1 MSLLRIRDLVV
12 EARSESKIVQAVN
25 HVDFEI
31 GESEVVGLIG
41 ESGSG
46 KTTLVRSI
54 LDLLERNVRITN
66 GSIEYSGNTVVDV
79 ARGHSDLSQVRGS
92 QIGMVFQSPRSS
104 LDPLMTIGGHLREVL
119 RRHKSGISRE
129 EIRKRSIE
137 VLGEM
142 GLEAERVMRSYPHQ
156 LSGGMCQRAAI
167 ALAIA
172 SFPSLLI
179 ADECTS
185 ALDVTSQE
193 EVVDVLKHLTQD
205 RKMALIFV
213 THDMLLASELCD
225 RLVVMQNG
233 VVVESGTTVQ
243 ILGDP
248 REEYT
253 KQLIAAVPRWTPAST
268 A

>member
-1 MSLLRIRDLVV
+1 MTLLRIRGLVV
-12 EARSESKIVQAVN
+12 EARSQSKLVKAVN

-46 KTTLVRSI
+46 KTTLVRAI

-66 GSIEYSGNTVVDV
+66 GSIEYSGKTVIDV
-79 ARGHSDLSQVRGS
+79 ATGHSELGAIRGS

-104 LDPLMTIGGHLREVL
+104 LDPLMTIGVHLREVL
-119 RRHKSGISRE
+119 RRHKPDISRDSVK
-129 EIRKRSIE
+129 KRSVE

-142 GLEAERVMRSYPHQ
+142 GLDAERVMRSYPHQ

-167 ALAIA
+167 AISIA
-172 SFPSLLI
+172 PYPSLLI

-193 EVVDVLKHLTQD
+193 EVVTVLKHLTGH

-233 VVVESGTTVQ
+233 KVIESGTTAQ
-243 ILGDP
+243 TLCDP
-248 REEYT
+248 REDYT
-253 KQLIAAVPRWTPAST
+253 KQLIAAVPRWNPEGIA
-268 A
+268 

>member
-1 MSLLRIRDLVV
+1 MTLLRIRNLVV
-12 EARSESKIVQAVN
+12 EARSQSKIVQAVD

-54 LDLLERNVRITN
+54 LDLLERNVKITN
-66 GSIEYSGNTVVDV
+66 GSIEFLGKTVVDV
-79 ARGHSDLSQVRGS
+79 ADGHSELGYLRGS

-119 RRHKSGISRE
+119 RRHEPGISRDTVK
-129 EIRKRSIE
+129 KRSVE

-142 GLEAERVMRSYPHQ
+142 GLNAERVMRSYPHH

-167 ALAIA
+167 AIAI
-172 SFPSLLI
+172 SPYPSLLI

-185 ALDVTSQE
+185 ALDVTSQK
-193 EVVDVLKHLTQD
+193 EVVKVLKHLADD

-233 VVVESGTTVQ
+233 MVVESGTTAQ
-243 ILGDP
+243 ILNKPCKD
-248 REEYT
+248 YT
-253 KQLIAAVPRWTPAST
+253 RQLIAAVPRWTPKGIA
-268 A
+268 

>member
-1 MSLLRIRDLVV
+1 MSLLRICDLVV
-12 EARSESKIVQAVN
+12 EARSESKIVQAVA
-25 HVDFEI
+25 HVNFEI

-54 LDLLERNVRITN
+54 LDLLERNVTIIN
-66 GSIEYSGNTVVDV
+66 GSIDYAGNTIVDI
-79 ARGHSDLSQVRGS
+79 ANGRSELGAVRGS

-119 RRHKSGISRE
+119 RRHKPGISRE
-129 EIRKRSIE
+129 ETKKRSME

-142 GLEAERVMRSYPHQ
+142 GLDAARVMRSYPHQ

-167 ALAIA
+167 AIAIA
-172 SFPSLLI
+172 PYPSLLI

-193 EVVDVLKHLTQD
+193 EVVKVLKHLTSD

-233 VVVESGTTVQ
+233 RVVESGTTAQ

-248 REEYT
+248 RENYT
-253 KQLIAAVPRWTPAST
+253 KQLIAAVPRWTAEGV

>member
-1 MSLLRIRDLVV
+1 MGLLSIRDLVV
-12 EARSESKIVQAVN
+12 EARSQSKIVQAVD

-66 GSIEYSGNTVVDV
+66 GSIEFSGETVVDV
-79 ARGHSDLSQVRGS
+79 AAGYSELGSVRGS
-92 QIGMVFQSPRSS
+92 RIGMVFQSPRSS
-104 LDPLMTIGGHLREVL
+104 LDPLITIGGHLREVL
-119 RRHKSGISRE
+119 RRHQPGISRE
-129 EIRKRSIE
+129 AVKKRSIE

-167 ALAIA
+167 AIAIA
-172 SFPSLLI
+172 PYPTLLI

-193 EVVDVLKHLTQD
+193 EVVKVLKRLTED

-233 VVVESGTTVQ
+233 KVVESGTTAQ
-243 ILGDP
+243 ILGEP

-253 KQLIAAVPRWTPAST
+253 KQLIAAVPRWTPEGIA
-268 A
+268 